1 MAQAQTG
8 RGMWRWA
15 CKRVTRM
22 EGGLRREWGHSL
34 TSSGIAGSRAKRSFT
49 VCGWTSIRETLP
61 WSRAFSLATLGGSE
75 AREEGSARITV
86 CQVRGAEGDR
96 NQETKSVCEDEVRKM
111 TITWLAEDKMGDEG
125 YAKVVGSTDETVR
138 RG

>member
-1 MAQAQTG
+1 M
-8 RGMWRWA
+8 
-15 CKRVTRM
+15 
-22 EGGLRREWGHSL
+22 
-34 TSSGIAGSRAKRSFT
+34 
-49 VCGWTSIRETLP
+49 
-61 WSRAFSLATLGGSE
+61 
-75 AREEGSARITV
+75 

-125 YAKVVGSTDETVR
+125 YAKVVGSTDETVP